1 MKVVK
6 VENVALLDIFSEKQ
20 AGQEK
25 LYSALYSIDLHG
37 IFINKIPIFIPT
49 L

>member
-6 VENVALLDIFSEKQ
+6 VGKVALLDVFSENQ

-25 LYSALYSIDLHG
+25 LNSPLYSIDLHG
-37 IFINKIPIFIPT
+37 IFINKIQIFIPT